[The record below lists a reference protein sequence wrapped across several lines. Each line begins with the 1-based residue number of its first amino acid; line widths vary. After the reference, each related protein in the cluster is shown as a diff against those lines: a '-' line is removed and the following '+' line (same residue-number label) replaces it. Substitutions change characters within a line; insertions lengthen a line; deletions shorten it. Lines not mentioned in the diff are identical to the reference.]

1 MSLNWIPNAISMLRI
16 ALVVPV
22 LWLILQ
28 GEFGWALL
36 LFWIAGFSDGL
47 DGYLAARFNWQS
59 RTGALLDPIADK
71 LLVSGMFIML
81 TYTQHI
87 PIGLTAL
94 VLFRDVVIIGGAVA
108 YNYLIKPVEGEPTRV
123 SKINTV
129 MQLLFLLFVLSRAA
143 FGWPDKIALTVL
155 GAATLVTVV
164 VSGIDYVVQWS
175 DRARRGV

>member
-71 LLVSGMFIML
+71 LLVAGMFITL

-108 YNYLIKPVEGEPTRV
+108 YNYLIKPVEGEPTRI

-129 MQLLFLLFVLSRAA
+129 MLLLFLLFVLSQAA
-143 FGWPDKIALTVL
+143 FGWPDRIALTVL

-175 DRARRGV
+175 DRALRGV

>member
-47 DGYLAARFNWQS
+47 DGYLAARFNWES

-71 LLVSGMFIML
+71 LLVAGMFITL

-129 MQLLFLLFVLSRAA
+129 VQLLFLLFVLSRAA

>member
-22 LWLILQ
+22 LWLILN

-47 DGYLAARFNWQS
+47 DGYLATRYNWQS
-59 RTGALLDPIADK
+59 RSGALLDPIADK
-71 LLVSGMFIML
+71 LLVAGMFITL

-87 PIGLTAL
+87 PIGLTAI

-108 YNYLIKPVEGEPTRV
+108 YNYMIKPVEGEPTRV

-143 FGWPDKIALTVL
+143 FAWPDKIAVTVI

-175 DRARRGV
+175 DRARKGV

>member
-36 LFWIAGFSDGL
+36 LFWLAGFSDGL
-47 DGYLAARFNWQS
+47 DGYLATRYNWQS
-59 RTGALLDPIADK
+59 RSGALLDPIADK
-71 LLVSGMFIML
+71 LLVAGMFLTL

-87 PIGLTAL
+87 PVGLTAI
-94 VLFRDVVIIGGAVA
+94 VLLRDVVIIGGAVA
-108 YNYLIKPVEGEPTRV
+108 YNYLIKPVEGEPTRI

-129 MQLLFLLFVLSRAA
+129 MQLLFLLFVLSHAA

-175 DRARRGV
+175 DRARKGI